1 MSEKPKIL
9 IIGGTEQD
17 RERLLDEIYEKLD
30 VMTRAGDDDYF
41 HVFSTDHPWNEL
53 ILRSIRG

>member
-17 RERLLDEIYEKLD
+17 REKLLDEIFEKLN
-30 VMTRAGDDDYF
+30 VMNRDDLYF
-41 HVFSTDHPWNEL
+41 HVKSTSHPWGEL
-53 ILRSIRG
+53 ILSSLASHG